1 MENNATNKKKILLLG
16 GGVLVIIAL
25 VVIIIMTM
33 NQKKTT
39 TPSEETN
46 TPTEQQGEK
55 PENPY
60 TTGAVDQYREEVPGD
75 VKVPGMN
82 ETLTDAEKEVIA
94 VPSIVTPAAPG
105 ASASFRSFSISGDGG
120 KFVPAEIIARLN
132 DIVHVN
138 FTAVDKDYDIVFPSY
153 GMRQSAKKGET
164 KILEFQAVSE
174 GSYTYYCD
182 SCGGANSPAK
192 GKIIVVK

>member
-16 GGVLVIIAL
+16 SGIL
-25 VVIIIMTM
+25 VVIILAVMVIYAL
-33 NQKKTT
+33 NKKQNVLPAEQGNIPAEQTG
-39 TPSEETN
+39 EEA
-46 TPTEQQGEK
+46 
-55 PENPY
+55 ENPY
-60 TTGAVDQYREEVPGD
+60 TTGATDQYREEVPGD

-132 DIVHVN
+132 DIVHVT

>member
-1 MENNATNKKKILLLG
+1 MENNAMNKKKILLLG
-16 GGVLVIIAL
+16 GGIL
-25 VVIIIMTM
+25 VVIILAVMVIYAL
-33 NQKKTT
+33 NKQKNTL
-39 TPSEETN
+39 PAEQTN
-46 TPTEQQGEK
+46 TPTEQQGEE
-55 PENPY
+55 PETS
-60 TTGAVDQYREEVPGD
+60 TTGAVDQYREDVPSD

>member
-1 MENNATNKKKILLLG
+1 MENNPMNKKKILLLG

-55 PENPY
+55 PETSTP
-60 TTGAVDQYREEVPGD
+60 GAVDQYREEVPGD

-164 KILEFQAVSE
+164 KILEYQAVSE

-182 SCGGANSPAK
+182 SCGGANSPAQV
-192 GKIIVVK
+192 KIIVVK

>member
-1 MENNATNKKKILLLG
+1 MENNTNNKKKILLLG
-16 GGVLVIIAL
+16 GGVLV
-25 VVIIIMTM
+25 VIILVIMVVYAL
-33 NQKKTT
+33 NKPKTNL
-39 TPSEETN
+39 PGEETSN
-46 TPTEQQGEK
+46 TPTEQQGEEVI
-55 PENPY
+55 PSI
-60 TTGAVDQYREEVPGD
+60 TGNGDKYREEVPGD

>member
-16 GGVLVIIAL
+16 GGVLV
-25 VVIIIMTM
+25 VIILAVMVIYAL
-33 NQKKTT
+33 NKKQNVLPAEQGNIPAEQTGEEPGTT
-39 TPSEETN
+39 S
-46 TPTEQQGEK
+46 
-55 PENPY
+55 
-60 TTGAVDQYREEVPGD
+60 TTGSTDQYREEVPGD

-82 ETLTDAEKEVIA
+82 ENLTDAEKEVIA

-182 SCGGANSPAK
+182 SCGGAKSPAS

>member
-1 MENNATNKKKILLLG
+1 
-16 GGVLVIIAL
+16 
-25 VVIIIMTM
+25 
-33 NQKKTT
+33 
-39 TPSEETN
+39 
-46 TPTEQQGEK
+46 
-55 PENPY
+55 
-60 TTGAVDQYREEVPGD
+60 

-82 ETLTDAEKEVIA
+82 ENLTEAEKEVIA

-120 KFVPAEIIARLN
+120 RFVPAEIIARLN

-153 GMRQSAKKGET
+153 GMRQAAKKGET

-182 SCGGANSPAK
+182 SCGGAKSPAS

>member
-1 MENNATNKKKILLLG
+1 MNKKKLLLLS
-16 GGVLVIIAL
+16 GGVLVIIIL
-25 VVIIIMTM
+25 VVLIIMTM

-39 TPSEETN
+39 APTEQTN
-46 TPTEQQGEK
+46 TPTEQQATSTGTSSTNGEGDK
-55 PENPY
+55 F
-60 TTGAVDQYREEVPGD
+60 REDVPQD

-82 ETLTDAEKEVIA
+82 EVLTDAQKEVTA

-105 ASASFRSFSISGDGG
+105 ASSSFRSFAIRGENG
-120 KFVPAEIIARLN
+120 KFTPSEVIARLN
-132 DIVHVN
+132 DIVHVT

-153 GMRQSAKKGET
+153 GMRQAAKKGET

-174 GSYTYYCD
+174 GSYKYYCE
-182 SCGGANSPAK
+182 SCGGVSSPAN

>member
-1 MENNATNKKKILLLG
+1 MENNPMNKKKILLLG

-39 TPSEETN
+39 TLSEETN

-55 PENPY
+55 PE
-60 TTGAVDQYREEVPGD
+60 TSATGAVDQYREEVPGD

-120 KFVPAEIIARLN
+120 KFVPAEIIARLK